1 MLLPH
6 KHSCIFIF
14 SVSIKQIW
22 QRRRG
27 TQNQQRFDFF
37 FDDAIDKDDD
47 DCKSWCLRIFR
58 SPFLDVSN
66 SSNLLKNTRR
76 ETVVTH
82 CLFLTFSFLLTN
94 WQTVSILLL
103 TFSNFPVPIYFIF
116 LSSCMLLT
124 RPVNLPEWK
133 MEILTGK
140 ITFSL
145 CEADCYVMMTT
156 FILFL
161 LFDFPAQEN
170 KNSDKLSK

>member
-1 MLLPH
+1 MTEKKGNAESTEIPL
-6 KHSCIFIF
+6 
-14 SVSIKQIW
+14 
-22 QRRRG
+22 
-27 TQNQQRFDFF
+27 F
-37 FDDAIDKDDD
+37 FDDAIDEDDD
-47 DCKSWCLRIFR
+47 DCKSWCLTIFR
-58 SPFLDVSN
+58 SPFLDASH
-66 SSNLLKNTRR
+66 SSNLLKKTRR

-94 WQTVSILLL
+94 WQTVSILLF
-103 TFSNFPVPIYFIF
+103 TFSNVPIYFIF

-124 RPVNLPEWK
+124 HPVNLPEWK

-161 LFDFPAQEN
+161 LFDFPEN